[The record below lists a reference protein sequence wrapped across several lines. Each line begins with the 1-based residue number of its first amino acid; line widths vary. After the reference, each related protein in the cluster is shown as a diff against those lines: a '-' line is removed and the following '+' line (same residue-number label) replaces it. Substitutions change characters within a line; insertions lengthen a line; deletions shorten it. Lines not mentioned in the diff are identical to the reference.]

1 MPLTANF
8 EALMRGEIPDE
19 DIRAAI
25 DEINGHPL
33 PNSAEVYE
41 LWGFMG
47 MVLDHGNKR
56 LQME

>member
-25 DEINGHPL
+25 DEINDHPL
-33 PNSAEVYE
+33 PISAEVHE